1 MHFCFISSYHGFVF
15 LWPSSV
21 PLREVKCLEESKQ
34 SERNLE
40 IVLKWIK
47 QFLLIFVK
55 QLLTALTNWIMGL
68 GFSLG
73 LTPDPSSSPKCSSS
87 SCKAAL
93 YLALRLTRLPKV
105 ETAVLKLA
113 GLATDFESINDNAR
127 HSHTVSN

>member
-40 IVLKWIK
+40 IVFKWIK

-55 QLLTALTNWIMGL
+55 QLLTALTNLIMGL
-68 GFSLG
+68 GLS
-73 LTPDPSSSPKCSSS
+73 PDPSSSPKCSSS

>member
-34 SERNLE
+34 SERNFE

-73 LTPDPSSSPKCSSS
+73 LPPDPSSSPKCSSS

-113 GLATDFESINDNAR
+113 GLATDFESIDDNAR

>member
-34 SERNLE
+34 SERNFE

-47 QFLLIFVK
+47 RFLLIFVK
-55 QLLTALTNWIMGL
+55 QLLTALTNLIMGL
-68 GFSLG
+68 GLS
-73 LTPDPSSSPKCSSS
+73 PDPSSSPKCSSS
-87 SCKAAL
+87 SCKAVL